1 MSRTSLRSLVVA
13 LVATPTLLMT
23 AGPAAAAGLTV
34 LDERN
39 DVHQATHTD
48 EEGSGWIAVPR
59 QQVGDVVRT
68 TFQHRTNRVAISAKF
83 VDLDRRTGT
92 LLISRM
98 RDQSG
103 KKHIVSVEAT
113 RRKPAGRADLS
124 TYRGRSLDCNVD
136 HSINYTRNEITL
148 SFPRRCVDNPRTLQF
163 TAFTVVTRRKTAF
176 VDNPHSTNPEPR
188 GWTAEIRRG

>member
-39 DVHQATHTD
+39 DVHKSYTD
-48 EEGSGWIAVPR
+48 EEGSGWIAAPR
-59 QQVGDVVRT
+59 QQVGDVVRM

-92 LLISRM
+92 MLISRM

-103 KKHIVSVEAT
+103 KRHIVTVEAT
-113 RRKPAGRADLS
+113 RRKPAGRSDLS

-136 HSINYTRNEITL
+136 HSISYTRNEITL

-176 VDNPHSTNPEPR
+176 VDNPHNTSPEPR